1 VIRRLRPLWAAILLV
16 PAVLAAQAPAAVGSP
31 TPEAAVERLLKAV
44 ADSNLGALADAWGTP
59 AGPASKVKPQR
70 WEQRVAL
77 IQAYLRGGTY
87 RVLGTDQTVQALN
100 GRRTI
105 LVEMRRDRCLRQIPF
120 NTAQLRDQ
128 SWIVTSVDL
137 TAAGVPGKQCE
148 DV

>member
-1 VIRRLRPLWAAILLV
+1 M
-16 PAVLAAQAPAAVGSP
+16 
-31 TPEAAVERLLKAV
+31 
-44 ADSNLGALADAWGTP
+44 
-59 AGPASKVKPQR
+59 KPQR

-87 RVLGTDQTVQALN
+87 RILGTDQTVQAMN

-105 LVEMRRDRCLRQIPF
+105 LVEMRRDKCLKQIPF

-128 SWIVTSVDL
+128 SWIVTLVDL